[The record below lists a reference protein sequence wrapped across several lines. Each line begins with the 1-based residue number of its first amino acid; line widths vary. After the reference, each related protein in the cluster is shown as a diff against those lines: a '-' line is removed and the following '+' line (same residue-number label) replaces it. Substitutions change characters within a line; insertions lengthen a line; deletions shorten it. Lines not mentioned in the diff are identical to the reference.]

1 MFNYFKSITRR
12 HVDKVNT
19 IDNMFY
25 RNGINYIICKDLYL
39 LKYIA
44 ESNNISIILHN
55 KSLLDIEHIELI
67 YDLFVTIKDN
77 SLRVSPVLKSNVIL
91 KEV

>member
-1 MFNYFKSITRR
+1 MFNYFKSITRY

-44 ESNNISIILHN
+44 KSHNISIVLHN
-55 KSLLDIEHIELI
+55 KSLLDIKQIELLF
-67 YDLFVTIKDN
+67 DLFVTIKDN
-77 SLRVSPVLKSNVIL
+77 NLHVSPVLKSNVIL